1 MKILYDHQAFTGQ
14 RYGGVARY
22 FHDLMESLSSM
33 GIGVE
38 LALQF
43 SNNEY
48 LKNSSVRVPKQFK
61 NIFGFMP
68 TSMLVSRTN
77 RLNSIYQLQRG
88 KFDVFH
94 PTFFHQYFL
103 QHLDNKPFIMTYH
116 DCIKEKFNLNHIDN
130 ASKEQKQE
138 LITCASKII
147 AVSENTKRDLLELY
161 DVESDK
167 IDVVYHSTNFINHQ
181 QPAHFYF
188 KTPSNYLLYVGARN
202 DYKNF
207 DNLLKSIKP
216 VLKKHSDVVLLCAGG
231 GNFSEE
237 EIIMMKNLGIENQV
251 IHQHF
256 YSDNT
261 LFALYQ
267 QAIAFVYPSL
277 YEGFGIPIL
286 EAFACGCPVVLSN
299 TSCFPE
305 VAEDAALYFETTNK
319 DDLSHKLEEIISN
332 SELRKSL
339 INKGLT
345 RQKAFSVDK
354 KAKETLEVYKS
365 VL

>member
-22 FHDLMESLSSM
+22 FHDLMESLSKM
-33 GIGVE
+33 GIGIE

-48 LKNSSVRVPKQFK
+48 LKNSSIRIPRQFR

-77 RLNSIYQLQRG
+77 RLNSIYRIQRG

-94 PTFFHQYFL
+94 PTFFHHYFL
-103 QHLDNKPFIMTYH
+103 HHIENKPFVITYH

-138 LITCASKII
+138 LLTRAAKII
-147 AVSENTKRDLLELY
+147 AVSENTKKDLLELY
-161 DVESDK
+161 DVKADK
-167 IDVVYHSTNFINHQ
+167 IDVVYHSTDFMKHQ
-181 QPAHFYF
+181 QPAHFHL
-188 KTPSNYLLYVGARN
+188 KTPEKYLLYVGARN

-207 DNLLKSIKP
+207 DGLLKSLKP
-216 VLKKHSDVVLLCAGG
+216 VLKKHADVVLLCAGG
-231 GNFSEE
+231 GNFTEQE
-237 EIIMMKNLGIENQV
+237 MVMMKVLGIENQV

-267 QAIAFVYPSL
+267 RAIAFVYPST

-299 TSCFPE
+299 ASCFPE
-305 VAEDAALYFETTNK
+305 VAEDAALYFEATNK
-319 DDLSHKLEEIISN
+319 DDLSHKLEEIILD
-332 SELRKSL
+332 SELRKTL
-339 INKGLT
+339 IDKGLK
-345 RQKAFSVDK
+345 RQNAFSAEK
-354 KAKETLEVYKS
+354 KAKETFEVYKS

>member
-33 GIGVE
+33 GVGIE

-48 LKNSSVRVPKQFK
+48 LKNSSVRIPKQFRH
-61 NIFGFMP
+61 IFGFMP

-77 RLNSIYQLQRG
+77 RLNSIYRIQRG
-88 KFDVFH
+88 KFDIFH
-94 PTFFHQYFL
+94 PTFFHHYFL
-103 QHLDNKPFIMTYH
+103 QHLENKPFVITYH

-138 LITCASKII
+138 LVSRASKII
-147 AVSENTKRDLLELY
+147 AVSENTKQDILALY
-161 DVESDK
+161 DVKSDK
-167 IDVVYHSTNFINHQ
+167 IDVVYHSTDFIHHQ
-181 QPAHFYF
+181 QPVHFHL
-188 KTPSNYLLYVGARN
+188 KTPEKYFLYVGARN

-207 DNLLKSIKP
+207 DGLLKSIKP
-216 VLKKHSDVVLLCAGG
+216 VLKKHPEIVLLCAGG
-231 GNFSEE
+231 GNFTGDET
-237 EIIMMKNLGIENQV
+237 IMMKILGIESQV

-267 QAIAFVYPSL
+267 RAIAFVYPSL

-286 EAFACGCPVVLSN
+286 EAFACECPVLLSN
-299 TSCFPE
+299 ASCFPE
-305 VAEDAALYFETTNK
+305 VAEDAALYFNPNDK
-319 DDLSHKLEEIISN
+319 DDLSHKLQEIVDDSG
-332 SELRKSL
+332 LRKTL
-339 INKGLT
+339 IDRGLK
-345 RQKAFSVDK
+345 RQKAFSSQK
-354 KAKETLEVYKS
+354 KAKETFDVYQS
-365 VL
+365 IL

>member
-22 FHDLMESLSSM
+22 FHDLMESLLSM
-33 GIGVE
+33 GVGIE

-48 LKNSSVRVPKQFK
+48 LKNSSVRIPKQFRH
-61 NIFGFMP
+61 IFGFMP

-77 RLNSIYQLQRG
+77 RLNSIYQIQRK

-94 PTFFHQYFL
+94 PTFFHHYFL
-103 QHLDNKPFIMTYH
+103 QHIDNKPFVITYH

-138 LITCASKII
+138 LLTRASKII
-147 AVSENTKRDLLELY
+147 AVSENTKTDLLELY
-161 DVESDK
+161 NVKADK
-167 IDVVYHSTNFINHQ
+167 IDVVHHSTAFINHQ
-181 QPAHFYF
+181 QPVHFHL
-188 KTPSNYLLYVGARN
+188 KTPEKYLLYVGARN

-207 DNLLKSIKP
+207 DGLLKAIKP
-216 VLKKHSDVVLLCAGG
+216 ILKKYSDVVLLCAGG
-231 GNFSEE
+231 GNFTEE
-237 EIIMMKNLGIENQV
+237 ELVMMKNLGIENQV

-256 YSDNT
+256 YSDNS

-267 QAIAFVYPSL
+267 RAIAFVYPSL

-299 TSCFPE
+299 SSCFPE
-305 VAEDAALYFETTNK
+305 VAEDAALYFEANNK
-319 DDLSHKLEEIISN
+319 DDFSHKLEEIISHN
-332 SELRKSL
+332 QLRKTL
-339 INKGLT
+339 VNKGLT
-345 RQKAFSVDK
+345 RQKAFSSEK
-354 KAKETLEVYKS
+354 KAKETFEVYRS

>member
-33 GIGVE
+33 GVGIE

-48 LKNSSVRVPKQFK
+48 LKSSSIRIPRQFR

-68 TSMLVSRTN
+68 TNMLVSRTN
-77 RLNSIYQLQRG
+77 RLNSIYQIQRG

-94 PTFFHQYFL
+94 PTFFHHYFL
-103 QHLDNKPFIMTYH
+103 QHLDNKPFVLTYH
-116 DCIKEKFNLNHIDN
+116 DCIKEKFNLEHIDN
-130 ASKEQKQE
+130 TSREQKQE
-138 LITCASKII
+138 LINRASKII
-147 AVSENTKRDLLELY
+147 AVSQNTKHDLLELY
-161 DVESDK
+161 EVKASK
-167 IDVVYHSTNFINHQ
+167 IDVVYHSTDFVNHQ
-181 QPAHFYF
+181 QPANFHL
-188 KTPSNYLLYVGARN
+188 KTPDKYLLYVGARN

-207 DNLLKSIKP
+207 DGLLKSIKP
-216 VLKKHSDVVLLCAGG
+216 VLKKNPDIVLLCAGG
-231 GNFSEE
+231 GNFTEE
-237 EIIMMKNLGIENQV
+237 ETVMMKILGIENQV

-267 QAIAFVYPSL
+267 RAIAFIYPSL

-286 EAFACGCPVVLSN
+286 EAFACGCPVILSN
-299 TSCFPE
+299 ASCFPE
-305 VAEDAALYFETTNK
+305 VAEDAALYFEAGNK

-332 SELRKSL
+332 SELRNNLK
-339 INKGLT
+339 NKGLN
-345 RQKAFSVDK
+345 RQKFFSANK
-354 KAKETLEVYKS
+354 KAKETFEVYKS

>member
-22 FHDLMESLSSM
+22 FHDLMESLSKM
-33 GIGVE
+33 DVKIE

-48 LKNSSVRVPKQFK
+48 LKNSSIRVPRQFRD
-61 NIFGFMP
+61 IFGFMP

-77 RLNSIYQLQRG
+77 RLNSIYRIQRR

-94 PTFFHQYFL
+94 PTFFHSYFL
-103 QHLDNKPFIMTYH
+103 QHIDNKPFVITYH

-130 ASKEQKQE
+130 ASREQKQE
-138 LITCASKII
+138 LITRAAKII
-147 AVSENTKRDLLELY
+147 AVSENTKKDLLELY
-161 DVESDK
+161 DVKSDK
-167 IDVVYHSTNFINHQ
+167 IDVVYHSTDFINHQ
-181 QPAHFYF
+181 QPAHFHL
-188 KTPSNYLLYVGARN
+188 KTPEKYLLYVGARN

-207 DNLLKSIKP
+207 DGLLKSIKP
-216 VLKKHSDVVLLCAGG
+216 VLKKHPAMVLLCAGG
-231 GNFSEE
+231 GNFTDEE
-237 EIIMMKNLGIENQV
+237 TLMMKILGIENQV

-267 QAIAFVYPSL
+267 RAIAFVYPSL

-299 TSCFPE
+299 TSCFLE
-305 VAEDAALYFETTNK
+305 VAEDAALYFETNNK
-319 DDLSHKLEEIISN
+319 NDLSNKLEEIIVDLD
-332 SELRKSL
+332 LRKIL
-339 INKGLT
+339 IDRGLV
-345 RQKAFSVDK
+345 RQKSFSADK
-354 KAKETLEVYKS
+354 KAKETFEVYKS

>member
-1 MKILYDHQAFTGQ
+1 MDVKI
-14 RYGGVARY
+14 
-22 FHDLMESLSSM
+22 
-33 GIGVE
+33 E

-48 LKNSSVRVPKQFK
+48 LKNSSIRVPRQFRD
-61 NIFGFMP
+61 IFGFMP

-77 RLNSIYQLQRG
+77 RLNSIYRIQRR

-94 PTFFHQYFL
+94 PTFFHSYFL
-103 QHLDNKPFIMTYH
+103 QHIDNKPFVITYH

-130 ASKEQKQE
+130 ASREQKQE
-138 LITCASKII
+138 LITRAAKII
-147 AVSENTKRDLLELY
+147 AVSENTKKDLLELY
-161 DVESDK
+161 DVKSDK
-167 IDVVYHSTNFINHQ
+167 IDVVYHSTDFINHQ
-181 QPAHFYF
+181 QPAHFHL
-188 KTPSNYLLYVGARN
+188 KTPEKYLLYVGARN

-207 DNLLKSIKP
+207 DGLLKSIKP
-216 VLKKHSDVVLLCAGG
+216 VLKKHPAMVLLCAGG
-231 GNFSEE
+231 GNFTDEE
-237 EIIMMKNLGIENQV
+237 TLMMKILGIENQV

-267 QAIAFVYPSL
+267 RAIAFVYPSL

-299 TSCFPE
+299 TSCFLE
-305 VAEDAALYFETTNK
+305 VAEDAALYFETNNK
-319 DDLSHKLEEIISN
+319 NDLSNKLEEIIVDLD
-332 SELRKSL
+332 LRKIL
-339 INKGLT
+339 IDRGLV
-345 RQKAFSVDK
+345 RQKSFSADK
-354 KAKETLEVYKS
+354 KAKETFEVYKS

>member
-33 GIGVE
+33 GVGIE

-48 LKNSSVRVPKQFK
+48 LKNSSIRIPRQFR

-68 TSMLVSRTN
+68 TNMLVSRTN
-77 RLNSIYQLQRG
+77 RLNSIFQIQRG
-88 KFDVFH
+88 KFDIFH

-103 QHLDNKPFIMTYH
+103 QHLDNKPFVLTYH

-130 ASKEQKQE
+130 ASREQKQE
-138 LITCASKII
+138 LLTRASKII
-147 AVSENTKRDLLELY
+147 AVSENTKSDLLELY
-161 DVESDK
+161 DVKSDK
-167 IDVVYHSTNFINHQ
+167 IDVVYHSTDFVNHQ
-181 QPAHFYF
+181 QPAHFHL
-188 KTPSNYLLYVGARN
+188 KTPEKYLLYVGARN

-207 DNLLKSIKP
+207 DGLLKSIKP

-231 GNFSEE
+231 GVFSEGE
-237 EIIMMKNLGIENQV
+237 LAMLKILGIEKQV
-251 IHQHF
+251 IHQNF

-267 QAIAFVYPSL
+267 RAIAFVYPSL

-299 TSCFPE
+299 ASCFPE
-305 VAEDAALYFETTNK
+305 VAEDAALYFEANNK
-319 DDLSHKLEEIISN
+319 DDLSHKLEDIISN
-332 SELRKSL
+332 AILRKSL
-339 INKGLT
+339 IDKGLN
-345 RQKAFSVDK
+345 RQKHFSGKK
-354 KAKETLEVYKS
+354 KAKETFEVYKS
-365 VL
+365 IL